1 MMTPAES
8 KLDDESEDEAFL
20 RSLVLPEEERRRF
33 TSVPYSGGWRWF
45 KSPNVVDL
53 VTYRAKTKDKDR
65 GQRQ

>member
-1 MMTPAES
+1 MMRTES
-8 KLDDESEDEAFL
+8 KLDDETEDEAFL

-53 VTYRAKTKDKDR
+53 VTYRAKIKDKDR
-65 GQRQ
+65 RQRQ